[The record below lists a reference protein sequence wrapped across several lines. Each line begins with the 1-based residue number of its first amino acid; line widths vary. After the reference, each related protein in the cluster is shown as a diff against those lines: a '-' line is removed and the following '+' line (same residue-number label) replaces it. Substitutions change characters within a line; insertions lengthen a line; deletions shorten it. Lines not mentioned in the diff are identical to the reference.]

1 MKNANKRCSRD
12 LFCLVQKSYIM
23 ILKIIFPFPY
33 LNYVPQILPFETT
46 FGYLFNR
53 VNASLLSL
61 ALWLN
66 WGSDESQMWGWFL
79 WCGISTYVWVCAHVY
94 VPINCSNNPGKQKK
108 CWMGVL
114 WVELTMEQSLCCALL
129 VSVFPKAA
137 VIQWSYS
144 LRKAILRNVCVCVCL
159 CTHVCVRTK
168 YKSICSISIDYHFPF
183 LETIFKKMEFSGI

>member
-1 MKNANKRCSRD
+1 
-12 LFCLVQKSYIM
+12 M
-23 ILKIIFPFPY
+23 ILNIIFPSPY
-33 LNYVPQILPFETT
+33 LNYVPQILPFET

-79 WCGISTYVWVCAHVY
+79 WCGINTYVWVCAHVY

-114 WVELTMEQSLCCALL
+114 WAELTMEQSLCCALL
-129 VSVFPKAA
+129 VSEFPKVA

-144 LRKAILRNVCVCVCL
+144 LQKAILRNACVCL
-159 CTHVCVRTK
+159 CVHVCVRTK